1 MSSIL
6 ARVTAYSR
14 LLEDNRR
21 KGCGGDFCERSDNGI
36 IFVLL
41 LFAAAAPAVS
51 IDRMLV
57 VFQITSWVDIDDFRH
72 LATYTA

>member
-14 LLEDNRR
+14 LLETIEERD
-21 KGCGGDFCERSDNGI
+21 GGDFCERSDNGI